1 MKWQILL
8 TIGVK
13 FMMIFSITCILL
25 TVVVYF
31 TFFKKEKS
39 VAKGTKPTK
48 RETKLDKLQKERV
61 KKEIENFLN
70 YNGDEQPEIK

>member
-1 MKWQILL
+1 
-8 TIGVK
+8 
-13 FMMIFSITCILL
+13 MMTFSIALIVV

-31 TFFKKEKS
+31 TFFKKEKKQNKPIIKF
-39 VAKGTKPTK
+39 AKK
-48 RETKLDKLQKERV
+48 ETDLDRLQKERV

>member
-1 MKWQILL
+1 
-8 TIGVK
+8 
-13 FMMIFSITCILL
+13 MMIFSITCILL

-39 VAKGTKPTK
+39 VAKVTKPTK
-48 RETKLDKLQKERV
+48 RETNLDKLQKERV